1 VSQLKAWNGLNS
13 TKLSIGKNLIV
24 QKKTVKTPS
33 NTQTNGES
41 YSAPGK
47 TESSIISNYLKDQ
60 IGNSAASQ
68 QSLDENTDQPIL
80 DSEQTN

>member
-24 QKKTVKTPS
+24 QKKIVKTPS
-33 NTQTNGES
+33 NTQPNDQS

-60 IGNSAASQ
+60 MGNSSESQ
-68 QSLDENTDQPIL
+68 PGLDENTNQPIL
-80 DSEQTN
+80 DGEQTN